1 MYDEKNA
8 SGVPDIFFSVYM
20 MQRGGGKEMFF
31 RCRREEKMVYSES
44 EKVFYRKPD

>member
-1 MYDEKNA
+1 MTKKTLPEFLT
-8 SGVPDIFFSVYM
+8 SFFSVYDAE
-20 MQRGGGKEMFF
+20 GGGKEMFF